1 VAAMAAPYPPPQQA
15 VPQQDGNGLA
25 VAGMVLGILG
35 LVLCWVAIIGW
46 IVAIVGVVLS
56 ALGMSKAKKLG
67 GKNKGMA
74 VAGLVCG
81 IVGLAIG
88 IIFFVI
94 AMTAVSAFDD
104 YVKKSKKTEASLQ
117 LRSIETKAKTFYNEK
132 SRLPKSATAMPS
144 GPANACIY
152 ARQPQSAWEAAGW
165 GEMYFHVDEDSRCQ
179 YTWTSSGVGSTAS
192 GVAEAHCDFDCD
204 GTEEVYQMK
213 LDVTDGFPRATY
225 TDPR

>member
-1 VAAMAAPYPPPQQA
+1 MAAPYPPPQQA

-46 IVAIVGVVLS
+46 VVAIVGVVLS

-117 LRSIETKAKTFYNEK
+117 LRSIEVKAKTFWNEK
-132 SRLPKSATAMPS
+132 SRLPQSATAMPS
-144 GPANACIY
+144 GPARDCMY
-152 ARQPQSAWEAAGW
+152 QRQPQAAWEAAGW

-179 YTWTSSGVGSTAS
+179 YTWIAAGNSGTAR
-192 GVAEAHCDFDCD
+192 ATCDFDCD
-204 GTEEVYQMK
+204 GTPEVFEMR
-213 LDVTDGFPRATY
+213 LDITEGFPRATY